1 MKNSIKMEP
10 STSAVSFITEIF
22 ENSDKV
28 IDLLCKGYKIVVLGN
43 DLALFT
49 GSRFIVNTI
58 NHIRFG
64 LEPSRLYFIFIKPST
79 NNRIKPWYKDLQT
92 VDADLNECSE
102 EYADSFPHG
111 WRKIREN
118 TKYPFE
124 CYIYMVEHNVE
135 CTAQVHINSTMVSN
149 IISGQ
154 TIRNCTLHNDR
165 VVVVPSLL
173 SQDYKNHERTIDLR
187 VLTESQTAYIVTK
200 IAW

>member
-1 MKNSIKMEP
+1 
-10 STSAVSFITEIF
+10 
-22 ENSDKV
+22 
-28 IDLLCKGYKIVVLGN
+28 
-43 DLALFT
+43 
-49 GSRFIVNTI
+49 
-58 NHIRFG
+58 
-64 LEPSRLYFIFIKPST
+64 
-79 NNRIKPWYKDLQT
+79 
-92 VDADLNECSE
+92 
-102 EYADSFPHG
+102 
-111 WRKIREN
+111 
-118 TKYPFE
+118 
-124 CYIYMVEHNVE
+124 MVEHNVE